1 MHEHGPDQVGVA
13 SLRPK
18 AARIEEPD
26 DARMLRAA
34 VSGRLDVAGPAG
46 LLGVQRA
53 AGNSGAAALMADREE
68 PGSPVQDVVRSAG
81 TPLPE
86 DVRTD
91 MEGRLGH
98 DFADVRIHTDGAAEA
113 SARAVDAHA
122 YTVGSHIAFQRSAY
136 NPASDS
142 GRTTLAH
149 ELTHVVQQ
157 RNGPVDGT
165 EAPGGIRV
173 SDPSDRFER
182 EASATAAQAVAAPVT
197 AAAAPAQV
205 QREAAAEEQE
215 EEPAPVQGLFV
226 QRQEEEAEE
235 EPAG

>member
-1 MHEHGPDQVGVA
+1 MREHEHEPDQVGVA

-18 AARIEEPD
+18 GARIEEPD
-26 DARMLRAA
+26 DARSLRAA

-46 LLGVQRA
+46 VLGLQRA
-53 AGNSGAAALMADREE
+53 VGNSSAAALVTGNEE
-68 PGSPVQDVVRSAG
+68 SPVQEVVRSSGA
-81 TPLPE
+81 PLPS
-86 DVRTD
+86 DVRAD

-98 DFADVRIHTDGAAEA
+98 DFGDVRIHTDGAAEA

-136 NPASDS
+136 DPSSDS

-157 RNGPVDGT
+157 RSGPVDGT

-173 SDPSDRFER
+173 SDPADRFER
-182 EASATAAQAVAAPVT
+182 EAAATAQQAVAAPVT
-197 AAAAPAQV
+197 PMAAPAQV
-205 QREAAAEEQE
+205 QREEAAEEPPE
-215 EEPAPVQGLFV
+215 EAPVQGSFL
-226 QRQEEEAEE
+226 QREEEEAEE